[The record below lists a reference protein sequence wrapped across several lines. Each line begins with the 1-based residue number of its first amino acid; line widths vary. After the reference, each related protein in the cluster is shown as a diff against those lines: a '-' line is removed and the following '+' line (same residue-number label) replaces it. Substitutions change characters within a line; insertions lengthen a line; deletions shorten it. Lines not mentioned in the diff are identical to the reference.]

1 MKNLKNLVDEYG
13 SPLYCYD
20 LDLISEKYDLLKDSI
35 KNSKVLYAMKA
46 NYNPSILKSFL
57 KMGAGIDAVSLGE
70 VMLAMRIGFKPEDI
84 LYTANNATRQE
95 IGEVYK
101 KGVLVNFGSVGQ
113 LERFAATHPSA
124 RICLRINSGV
134 VVGDHEYTS
143 TAGPDS
149 KFGIRLADLPTVRNI
164 IKNYNIKVVGIH
176 QHTGSGLSE
185 EEDFYRGVVTL
196 AGLIDLFP
204 DLEFVNVGGGIG
216 VPYKEGQEQINI
228 QRVGR
233 TLRRTIPS
241 ELEVHVE
248 PGKYLVAESGHLLV
262 EVTDIKKTKNKT
274 VVGVNSGMS
283 QLIRPVLYGA
293 YHHITNLSNPDGE
306 KKTYDV
312 VGNICET
319 GDNFATEREISE
331 IRLGNTLAIH
341 NAGAYCYSMGSNYNL
356 RPMPPEVTYRGEKT
370 SLSRPGNMITDMI
383 IKIIPIFYPDEINDF
398 S

>member
-1 MKNLKNLVDEYG
+1 MKNLKNLVDRYG

-20 LDLISEKYDLLKDSI
+20 LDLIGEKYDFLKDNI

-46 NYNPSILKSFL
+46 NYNPSILKLFL
-57 KMGAGIDAVSLGE
+57 KRGAGIDAVSLGE
-70 VMLAMRIGFKPEDI
+70 VMLALRIGFSSNDI
-84 LYTANNATRQE
+84 LYTANNSAQRE
-95 IGEVYK
+95 IEEVHK
-101 KGVLVNFGSVGQ
+101 KGILINFGSVGQ
-113 LERFAATHPSA
+113 LERFVATHPSTEV
-124 RICLRINSGV
+124 CLRFNPEVIA
-134 VVGDHEYTS
+134 GDHEYTA

-149 KFGIRLADLPTVRNI
+149 KFGIRLSDMPEVKKV
-164 IKNYNIKVVGIH
+164 IKDYNVKVIGIH
-176 QHTGSGLSE
+176 QHTGSGLSDE
-185 EEDFYRGVVTL
+185 DDFYQGIIFLT
-196 AGLIDLFP
+196 ALIDLFP
-204 DLEFVNVGGGIG
+204 DLKFVNVGGGIG
-216 VPYKEGQEQINI
+216 VPYKEGQKSIDVKS
-228 QRVGR
+228 VGK
-233 TLRRTIPS
+233 TLRRMIPD
-241 ELEVHVE
+241 EFEIHVE
-248 PGKYLVAESGHLLV
+248 PGKHLVAESGHLLV

-274 VVGVNSGMS
+274 IVGVNSGMS

-293 YHHITNLSNPDGE
+293 YHHITNLSNSDGE

-319 GDNFATEREISE
+319 GDNFAIDREISQ

-383 IKIIPIFYPDEINDF
+383 IKIIPIFYPDEINNL